1 MNNKTIF
8 SVWRDIFSR
17 PTYLIL
23 LVVSSVLFYLANV
36 IIQNFSNL
44 FSLYSN
50 YGLSQ
55 TLHFLFNLS
64 INFRQAV
71 TLSSYF
77 SLITIS
83 ILLGILISIIVY
95 KTKNVS
101 EKTSKGN
108 NSLSAIGL
116 FLAIL
121 APGCAACGLG
131 LIAVL
136 GLSGAILTFLPYK
149 GLEISVISIAILAF
163 AIFKMSKDITI
174 CKVCIV

>member
-1 MNNKTIF
+1 M
-8 SVWRDIFSR
+8 
-17 PTYLIL
+17 
-23 LVVSSVLFYLANV
+23 
-36 IIQNFSNL
+36 
-44 FSLYSN
+44 
-50 YGLSQ
+50 
-55 TLHFLFNLS
+55 
-64 INFRQAV
+64 
-71 TLSSYF
+71 
-77 SLITIS
+77 
-83 ILLGILISIIVY
+83 LGILISIIVY

>member
-8 SVWRDIFSR
+8 SVWKDIFSR

-23 LVVSSVLFYLANV
+23 SVASSVLFYLANV

-44 FSLYSN
+44 SSLYPN
-50 YGLSQ
+50 YGFSQ
-55 TLHFLFNLS
+55 TIHFLFNLS
-64 INFRQAV
+64 INLRQAI
-71 TLSSYF
+71 TLSSYL

-95 KTKNVS
+95 KTKDTR
-101 EKTSKGN
+101 EKLSKKSGFLN
-108 NSLSAIGL
+108 TIGV

-136 GLSGAILTFLPYK
+136 GLTGAILTFLPFK

-163 AIFKMSKDITI
+163 AILKMSKDITI
-174 CKVCIV
+174 CKVCII